1 MDLQLTERVKGIAA
15 SQTLAISAKAS
26 KLKADG
32 ADVVN
37 FGVGEPDFST
47 PDFIVDAAIEAL
59 KNGKTKYTPVSG
71 ILSLRQAVVDELEK
85 SIGLKY
91 SPDQVVVGNGAKQ
104 PIYNVVSVLI
114 EKGDE
119 VIIPSPYWV
128 TYPEIVKYCGGKNVF
143 VQTKK
148 ENGFKMTP
156 RELESA
162 LTPATKLIILNTP
175 SNPTG
180 AVYTKDELK
189 KLADVLKTRD
199 NVYVLSDEIYKN
211 LVYDGEKFN
220 SIAAEDGMK
229 DRTIIVDGVSK
240 SFAMTG
246 WRLGWCVAPAEI
258 AKAITR
264 AQSHM
269 TSCPNSIA
277 QYAALSALTDEENNS
292 KFISE
297 MRKTFENRRNAA
309 KEILDNN
316 HIEYVSPKGA
326 FYIFVKISD
335 AFGKTSK
342 SGVSIDSSIAFCD
355 ALLSELGV
363 AAVPGDAF
371 GAKDYVR
378 ISYALDVE
386 RVKKGVSLI
395 AEFVRDL
402 K

>member
-1 MDLQLTERVKGIAA
+1 MELQLTERVKGIAA

-26 KLKADG
+26 KLKTEG

-71 ILSLRQAVVDELEK
+71 ILPLRQAVVDELEK

-128 TYPEIVKYCGGKNVF
+128 TYPEIVKYCSGKNVF

-156 RELESA
+156 SELEAA
-162 LTPATKLIILNTP
+162 LTPKTKLIILNTP

-189 KLADVLKTRD
+189 KLADLLKTRD
-199 NVYVLSDEIYKN
+199 DVYVLSDEIYKN

-277 QYAALSALTDEENNS
+277 QYAALSALTDEENNA

-297 MRKTFENRRNAA
+297 MRKTFEDRRNAA
-309 KEILDNN
+309 KEILDKN

-335 AFGKTSK
+335 AFGKTAK
-342 SGVSIDSSIAFCD
+342 SGVSIDSSITFCD

-386 RVKKGVSLI
+386 RVKKGVSLL
-395 AEFVRDL
+395 AEFVRNL